1 MFTEICFKGLSHGL
15 KKLLFIVAFGF
26 LGMIGN
32 AVNPKISEYLIN
44 LSASVN
50 TEALDDVYPEMV
62 IEGDIIH
69 VLWTEYKYG
78 TENWMYYCRST
89 DLGRTWEVPKQ
100 IIKLKNSE
108 YARLPGSRELAVDG
122 QNVHIAVSD
131 YDYAATGTASIH
143 YIRSNNGGSSF
154 QPAKVISANGGGY
167 NNFRNS
173 HVKAAGGKVAVAYLG
188 SGSKGGLRMLYSAD
202 NGTNFSDTKIQDDI
216 TYLADFWY
224 DGSQMIVLSGYDYY
238 YYGLNV
244 GRVYA
249 SVSTDGINFTNHK
262 VSATFK
268 ESETVD
274 REKCAAYHDVHYNP
288 KIAKSGNTIHL
299 VFSGNVSPSA
309 WTIFYARSTD
319 NGLTFEKARDIN
331 NGKLASNGIQN
342 GQESVVAING
352 KVYIAYLS
360 TGAKAF
366 FTASSNNGESF
377 TDAASIL
384 PDGFSHIEKTWW
396 ISLVTDPSDATGST
410 VYLTGNAMF
419 SVKTK
424 DGGKTFQGSQ
434 LAAPFLNSH
443 INHAMSDMALDRLGQ
458 IHWISEMKLRGGT
471 DRDIMYRKVAKQ
483 PEPGSKN
490 KGLLVQ
496 TTWNDKAETVIVP
509 STPQLNFDS
518 AMTAEAWVKFDPS
531 SANDISII
539 AKINGYDGADYY
551 LPPGFNM
558 GFRKNQNKF
567 CINNALVTDKGEFIN
582 WGDCTI
588 DDTLWHHIAF
598 TYDARAGL
606 NNFRTYVDGTLR
618 VEKTVTGKIRQGD
631 GIVMIGSRSN
641 FYGNNKYYIDEVRLW
656 NRALNQQELLQ
667 NQVSKLTGQ
676 EEGLKMYISF
686 DDTFKDLSGNGHD
699 GIPLYLGP
707 LVTSDF
713 DPPKPGFEAF
723 KSMNEVSFNNRTV
736 NGTGY
741 QWDFGDGKTSDKGNP
756 VYVYTKPGEYN
767 VTMIARNSNS
777 KTTSIGKVTIEG
789 LSHVEPVKA
798 GNSGYALI
806 SVHGGGLSVTGTTL
820 LLRKQGQ
827 PDIAGKEL
835 FSPAPGILSARFLL
849 ESAIPGKWDVIVKK
863 GTSELK
869 LEAAFEV
876 VTAQVADPWVSISGR
891 GAILFNMWQSYTIS
905 FGNNGNVDAYGVPVW
920 FAITDDPNLE
930 IEFIDFQLEMP
941 PLAVQKGYAAEIS
954 KMGPYFTTEAVLGE
968 PFQARVYPFMVP
980 HIPANTAMSVKIRV
994 KTPKTVRMMVWT
1006 NPPWVDL
1013 VDEALKSAAAE
1024 GQGSKLAAAQCVMG
1038 VLAEGIVDIGTSAI
1052 PGVGCVWSV
1061 GKLVYQTGNSVYN
1074 QKFSMW
1080 NTLWNSAVTFVD
1092 CGINLSGIGA
1102 IYKGIGVFM
1111 ANMAGYAKSIK
1122 ECNELLKPNSQQ
1134 GMNVGAVSSFDPNEM
1149 VGPAGFGDK
1158 QWIQKNKT
1166 IPYTVLFENKSTA
1179 TAPAHIVTVT
1189 DTLDLNVF
1197 DIRDFGFT
1205 SFGWGDTVIAM
1216 KGNQLKEFSRDIDLR
1231 PALPLITRVSGKLDT
1246 ITGVIKWEFLS
1257 LNPAT
1262 MDIEEDPFIGF
1273 LPPNNSNHAGEG
1285 FVSFYVG
1292 IRSDLKTNDVL
1303 KNRASIVFDAN
1314 EPIITNEYIN
1324 TLDTDQPASRVN
1336 NLEATTKDYFTV
1348 TWSGTDK
1355 GSGIGAYSVYVL
1367 ENDTLL
1373 RPWKLRTKETSAVFV
1388 GEVGSTY
1395 RFYSI
1400 AIDNVSLYEHDPDG
1414 YDASTTVTVDIDA
1427 FELAKNDL
1435 KVFPNPASERITVQ
1449 LLNAP
1454 CGTYVVELRSLT
1466 GQVIVSELHDDY
1478 NLSNGLSFNVKGL
1491 NTGQYILRLIYGNSS
1506 ESKMILIH

>member
-1 MFTEICFKGLSHGL
+1 MKRSGYFTPLMRCMVFCA
-15 KKLLFIVAFGF
+15 LFSTVF
-26 LGMIGN
+26 LQAT
-32 AVNPKISEYLIN
+32 AVNPKLSAYLVN
-44 LSASVN
+44 LSSAVN
-50 TEALDDVYPEMV
+50 TDVLDDVYPEMV

-69 VLWTEYKYG
+69 VLWTEYKYA
-78 TENWMYYCRST
+78 TENWMFYCRST
-89 DLGRTWEVPKQ
+89 DLGKTWETPKQ

-122 QNVHIAVSD
+122 QNVHIAVVD
-131 YDYAATGTASIH
+131 YDYYASGTASIH
-143 YIRSNNGGSSF
+143 YVRSTNGGSTF
-154 QPAKVISANGGGY
+154 QPSRVIAVNSGGY

-173 HVKAAGGKVAVAYLG
+173 HIKAAGGKVAVAYLG
-188 SGSKGGLRMLYSAD
+188 SGSKNGLRMLYSTD
-202 NGTNFSDTKIQDDI
+202 NGGSFTDTMIQDGI
-216 TYLADFWY
+216 TYLSDFWY
-224 DGSQMIVLSGYDYY
+224 DGNQMIVLSGYDYY

-244 GRVYA
+244 GRVYT
-249 SVSTDGINFTNHK
+249 SVSTNGVNFTNNK
-262 VSATFK
+262 VSVTFK
-268 ESETVD
+268 ESDTTD
-274 REKCAAYHDVHYNP
+274 REKCASYFDVHYAP
-288 KIAKSGNTIHL
+288 KISKSGNTIHV
-299 VFSGNVSPSA
+299 VFMGYVSPSIY
-309 WTIFYARSTD
+309 TVLYARSTD

-331 NGKLASNGIQN
+331 NGKWPGNGIQG
-342 GQESVVAING
+342 GQETLVSVQEH
-352 KVYIAYLS
+352 VYIAYLT
-360 TGAKAF
+360 TGAKVF
-366 FTASSNNGESF
+366 FAASANNGQSF
-377 TDAASIL
+377 TEAASIL

-396 ISLVTDPSDATGST
+396 ISLVPDLADNSGSS
-410 VYLTGNAMF
+410 VYLTGNSMF
-419 SVKTK
+419 SVKTD
-424 DGGKTFQGSQ
+424 DGGKTFHGSQ
-434 LAAPFLNSH
+434 LAAPFLN
-443 INHAMSDMALDRLGQ
+443 NHMSGVMNDMVLDRFGQ
-458 IHWISEMKLRGGT
+458 KHWIAEMKLRGGT
-471 DRDIMYRKVAKQ
+471 DKDIMYRRLTKE
-483 PEPGSKN
+483 PEPGTRN
-490 KGLLVQ
+490 KALQVH
-496 TTWNDKAETVIVP
+496 TTWNEKAETVIVP
-509 STPQLNFDS
+509 SSAHLNFDS

-531 SANDISII
+531 TADNVSIL

-551 LPPGFNM
+551 SPPGYNI
-558 GFRKNQNKF
+558 GFRKNQGKF
-567 CINNALVTDKGEFIN
+567 CINNALVTDKGEFFN

-618 VEKTVTGKIRQGD
+618 VEKTVTGEIRQGD
-631 GIVMIGSRSN
+631 GMLMIGSRSN
-641 FYGNNKYYIDEVRLW
+641 FYGNNRYFIDEVRLW
-656 NRALNQQELLQ
+656 NRALSQEELLH
-667 NQVSKLTGQ
+667 NQVTKFTGQ
-676 EEGLKMYISF
+676 EEGLKMYLSF
-686 DDTFKDLSGNGHD
+686 DDTFKDLTGNGND
-699 GIPLYLGP
+699 GIPIYLGP
-707 LVTSDF
+707 LVSSDF

-723 KSMNEVSFNNRTV
+723 KSMNEVSFNNRTT
-736 NGTGY
+736 NAIAY
-741 QWDFGDGKTSDKGNP
+741 QWDFGDTKTSDKGNP
-756 VYVYTKPGEYN
+756 VYVYPKPGEYN
-767 VTMIARNSNS
+767 VTLLARNHNS
-777 KTTSIGKVTIEG
+777 KSAAMGKVTVEG
-789 LSHVEPVKA
+789 LSHVEPVRA

-806 SVHGGGLSVTGTTL
+806 SVHGGGISVTGTTL

-849 ESAIPGKWDVIVKK
+849 EQAETGKWDVIVKK

-869 LEAAFEV
+869 LESAFEV

-930 IEFIDFQLEMP
+930 IEFIDFKLEMP

-954 KMGPYFTTEAVLGE
+954 KIGPYFTTDAVLGE
-968 PFQARVYPFMVP
+968 AFQARVFPFMVP

-1013 VDEALKSAAAE
+1013 VDEALKSTAAE
-1024 GQGSKLAAAQCVMG
+1024 GQGSKLAAAECVMG

-1061 GKLVYQTGNSVYN
+1061 GKLVYQTGSSVYN

-1092 CGINLSGIGA
+1092 CGLNLSGIGA
-1102 IYKGIGVFM
+1102 VYQGIGVFL
-1111 ANMAGYAKSIK
+1111 ANQAGYAKSIR
-1122 ECNELLKPNSQQ
+1122 ECNELLKTNSQQ

-1189 DTLDLNVF
+1189 DTLDLSVF

-1216 KGNQLKEFSRDIDLR
+1216 QGKQLKEFSRDIDLR

-1246 ITGVIKWEFLS
+1246 ISGIIRWEFLS
-1257 LNPAT
+1257 LNPGT

-1273 LPPNNSNHAGEG
+1273 LPPNNTNHAGEG

-1292 IRSDLKTNDVL
+1292 VREELKTNDVL

-1314 EPIITNEYIN
+1314 EPILTNEYIN
-1324 TLDTDQPASRVN
+1324 TLDTDLPFSRVN
-1336 NLEATTKDYFTV
+1336 SLEATTKDYFTV
-1348 TWSGTDK
+1348 SWSGTDK
-1355 GSGIGAYSVYVL
+1355 GSGVGAYTIYVL
-1367 ENDTLL
+1367 ENNTLL
-1373 RPWKLRTKETSAVFV
+1373 MPWKWRTKETSAVFV
-1388 GEVGSTY
+1388 GAVGSNY

-1400 AIDNVSLYEHDPDG
+1400 ATDNVSLYEDDPDG
-1414 YDASTTVTVDIDA
+1414 FDAFTTVTVDVEA
-1427 FELAKNDL
+1427 FEMLKQEL
-1435 KVFPNPASERITVQ
+1435 KVYPNPASERVTV
-1449 LLNAP
+1449 LFPNAP
-1454 CGTYVVELRSLT
+1454 CGAYVVEMRSVT

-1478 NLSNGLSFNVKGL
+1478 TLANGLNLNVRGL
-1491 NTGQYILRLIYGNSS
+1491 RPGQYFLQIIYGNKR
-1506 ESKMILIH
+1506 ESRTILIK